1 VIIKESIVSKKAF
14 IFPGQAS
21 QYQGMG
27 KELFQKY
34 PICQEVFEK
43 ADEALSFSISQ
54 LCFQGPEEKL
64 QLTENTQPAIL
75 TVSVAVWK
83 LLENHGYKP
92 DFVAGHSL
100 GEYSAL
106 VVAGAITLEDAV
118 VAVRK
123 RGQYMQEAVPVNQG
137 EMAAIIGVDS
147 DKVEAIC
154 EEAAQG
160 EVLAPAN
167 YNSPVQTVISG
178 TAAAVD
184 RAVKLAKQRGVRQA
198 IVLPVSA
205 PFHSSL
211 MKPAQEKLAIELNKM
226 EFNALA
232 FPLVTNVDA
241 EPIRKGEEARDS
253 LIRQVTCPVRWVES
267 INRLI
272 ENGVSGFVE
281 VGPGQVLS
289 KLIRRIDKGVESLN
303 VEDDNSLKVLLETL
317 PPDVEE

>member
-1 VIIKESIVSKKAF
+1 MEDNVSKRAF

-21 QYQGMG
+21 QFQGMG

-34 PICQEVFEK
+34 PVCREIFEK
-43 ADEALSFSISQ
+43 ADEALGFSISQ

-75 TVSVAVWK
+75 TVSVAAWK

-106 VVAGAITLEDAV
+106 VAAGAITLEDAV
-118 VAVRK
+118 VVVRK
-123 RGQYMQEAVPVNQG
+123 RGQFMQQAVPINQG
-137 EMAAIIGVDS
+137 KMAAIIGANREE
-147 DKVEAIC
+147 VEMIC
-154 EEAAQG
+154 TEAAQG

-178 TAAAVD
+178 SATAVD
-184 RAVKLAKQRGVRQA
+184 RAVKLARDRGIRQA
-198 IVLPVSA
+198 IILPVSA
-205 PFHSSL
+205 PFHCSL
-211 MKPAQEKLAIELNKM
+211 MEPAQKKLAVELDKIEFKD
-226 EFNALA
+226 LA

-241 EPIRKGEEARDS
+241 EPITKGEKARAC
-253 LIRQVTCPVRWVES
+253 LIRQVTSPVRWVES

-272 ENGVSGFVE
+272 EDGVSRFVE

-289 KLIRRIDKGVESLN
+289 KLIRRIDKSVKSLQVGDESSFKILG
-303 VEDDNSLKVLLETL
+303 ETL
-317 PPDVEE
+317 PPDAEE

>member
-1 VIIKESIVSKKAF
+1 MKNNVSKSAF

-21 QYQGMG
+21 QFQGMG

-34 PICQEVFEK
+34 PVCREVFER
-43 ADEALSFSISQ
+43 ADEALGFSISQ
-54 LCFQGPEEKL
+54 LCFQGPEDKL

-75 TVSVAVWK
+75 TVSVAAWK

-106 VVAGAITLEDAV
+106 VAAGAITLEDAV
-118 VAVRK
+118 AVVRK
-123 RGQYMQEAVPVNQG
+123 RGQFMQEAVPINQG
-137 EMAAIIGVDS
+137 KMAAIIGVNREE
-147 DKVEAIC
+147 VEMIC
-154 EEAAQG
+154 TEAAQG

-178 TAAAVD
+178 SAMAVD
-184 RAVKLAKQRGVRQA
+184 RAVKLAKERGIHQA
-198 IVLPVSA
+198 IILPVSA
-205 PFHSSL
+205 PFHCSL
-211 MKPAQEKLAIELNKM
+211 MAPAQKKLAVELDKIEFKD
-226 EFNALA
+226 LA

-241 EPIRKGEEARDS
+241 EPIIKGEKTRAC
-253 LIRQVTCPVRWVES
+253 LIRQVTSPVRWVES

-272 ENGVSGFVE
+272 EDGVSRFVE

-289 KLIRRIDKGVESLN
+289 KLIRRIDKSVNSLQ
-303 VEDDNSLKVLLETL
+303 VEDESSFKILGETL
-317 PPDVEE
+317 PPDTEE